1 MNGEQRRIL
10 RASPREANDDDCES
24 RDYRLLT
31 AEVQLES
38 GIHLVFQTISHFLTP
53 LGIKE
58 VAVKI
63 MMSALEL
70 EASGSTI
77 ADDAGKPVV
86 PMKAKLSGQ
95 YCVLDRRIKTV

>member
-1 MNGEQRRIL
+1 MGSNVEFCL
-10 RASPREANDDDCES
+10 RASPREVNDDDCES
-24 RDYRLLT
+24 R
-31 AEVQLES
+31 EVQLES
-38 GIHLVFQTISHFLTP
+38 GKHLVFQTISHFLTP

-63 MMSALEL
+63 MMSALEH

-77 ADDAGKPVV
+77 VDDAGKPVV

-95 YCVLDRRIKTV
+95 YCVLDLNGVLRPCKEDE

>member
-1 MNGEQRRIL
+1 M
-10 RASPREANDDDCES
+10 
-24 RDYRLLT
+24 
-31 AEVQLES
+31 
-38 GIHLVFQTISHFLTP
+38 
-53 LGIKE
+53 
-58 VAVKI
+58 AVKI